1 MKYPSRHASKG
12 FTLTELMIAVVIL
25 GVLAA
30 VASAG
35 FGSYLRRARASE
47 ARTQL
52 AAIAARETAYR
63 SEFGVYCGAGRTGIP
78 SSLGI
83 SNAWPTATPGQNADF
98 NTGSPSQW
106 AELGYRPSGRV
117 RFRYVVVAGA
127 PGATA
132 PGETSP
138 GGDLWYVS
146 EAYSDLDNDGV
157 LSTFRNY
164 SLGQGVVAV
173 GSETE

>member
-1 MKYPSRHASKG
+1 MKTRSRRRLGG

-35 FGSYLRRARASE
+35 YGSYIRRARASE

-63 SEFGVYCGAGRTGIP
+63 SEFGVFCGAGRSGVPTTT
-78 SSLGI
+78 GI

-98 NTGSPSQW
+98 NASAPTQW
-106 AELGYRPSGRV
+106 AELGFRPSGRV
-117 RFRYVVVAGA
+117 RFRYVVVPGA
-127 PGATA
+127 PGATP

-138 GGDLWYVS
+138 AGDLWYVA
-146 EAYSDLDNDGV
+146 EAYSDLDGDST
-157 LSTFRNY
+157 LSTFRHY
-164 SLGQGVVAV
+164 SLGPGVVAV